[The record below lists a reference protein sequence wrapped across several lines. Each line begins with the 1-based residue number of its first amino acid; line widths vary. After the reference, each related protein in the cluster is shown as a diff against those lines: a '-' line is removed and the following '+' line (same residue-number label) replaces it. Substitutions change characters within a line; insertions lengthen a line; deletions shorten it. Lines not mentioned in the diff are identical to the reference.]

1 MKRGEG
7 GERKREEGSEGG
19 KRGMGWER
27 MHLTRSTAA
36 DLRVERAL

>member
-19 KRGMGWER
+19 KRGAWDGREC
-27 MHLTRSTAA
+27 T
-36 DLRVERAL
+36 